1 MKRLILAKSVLI
13 LVLVMTCH
21 SSVGAQDVHAS
32 RPISDAQFKKLLG
45 DLETNGFVGTISSP
59 ITTALGL
66 TRQDQTL
73 TVRQDPFLDSKKGA
87 HAFIKLD
94 NGNYLFETTNAEN
107 TLVRTYYVAKDLVLI
122 VAVVAVIH
130 GTISIMP
137 KKDAQKGLEGELRF
151 FSGIADGL

>member
-1 MKRLILAKSVLI
+1 M
-13 LVLVMTCH
+13 
-21 SSVGAQDVHAS
+21 VGAQDVSAS

-45 DLETNGFVGTISSP
+45 DLETNGYVATISAP

-66 TRQDQTL
+66 TRPDQTL
-73 TVRQDPFLDSKKGA
+73 TVRQDPFIDSEKRS

-107 TLVRTYYVAKDLVLI
+107 TLVHTYYVAKDLVLI
-122 VAVVAVIH
+122 VAVVAIIH

-137 KKDAQKGLEGELRF
+137 KKDAQKGLEAELKF